1 MSPAPGE
8 DTIMSKR
15 EVTMDDGYR
24 YMVFY
29 TFTSKQKEAKASRA
43 ERHPQFVSQPDDV

>member
-1 MSPAPGE
+1 MSPAPAN

-29 TFTSKQKEAKASRA
+29 TFMSKQKEANASCA
-43 ERHPQFVSQPDDV
+43 ERHQQSVSQPDDV